1 LGSSQGHAWSYDV
14 VELGYN
20 YRMDEIRAALGRV
33 QLSKLEKNN
42 ERRRVLSTLYR
53 DQLEELIPTIIVPF
67 TKPRGTSACH
77 LFPILL
83 PVGYDRIHFME
94 HMKTN
99 GIQTSIHY
107 PPIHKFQTYS
117 EGGETRYNLPMT
129 ENVAGREVTL
139 PLYAGLTD
147 DNVAYVVQTVQ
158 KAFIKGN
165 DK

>member
-1 LGSSQGHAWSYDV
+1 MSFRDMIA
-14 VELGYN
+14 
-20 YRMDEIRAALGRV
+20 
-33 QLSKLEKNN
+33 KLEKNN
-42 ERRRVLSTLYR
+42 ERRRALTTLYR
-53 DQLEELIPTIIVPF
+53 EQLEELIPTIVVPF
-67 TKPRGTSACH
+67 TESRGTSACH

-83 PVGYDRIHFME
+83 PIEYDRTSFME

-117 EGGETRYNLPMT
+117 QGNEALSNLPMT

-147 DNVAYVVQTVQ
+147 DNIAYVVQTVRS
-158 KAFIKGN
+158 AFLKGIN
-165 DK
+165 K